1 MGQLPA
7 PLQLPLVIFQLTKL
21 LIFTFYMVHVCACI
35 YWFVKD
41 ISSSE
46 AEMIDFFAGQKLDD
60 ETASKYVL
68 SAYFISSVFTTVG
81 FGDVAAMNEAEQ
93 IFSMVIMYMGTFV
106 FGTLLSEVESA
117 VEAARHMVRA
127 KSRVKQQTQE
137 FLRSK
142 GINRQFVEK
151 ILSWIDFNF
160 AAQHDHM
167 LHLDCFAQIPKTFRL
182 ELLGTLHDRRLRGH
196 PVFAHLVGPNADGF
210 LDELWGC
217 MHAAAFADGDI
228 IASNFVLSSRMHNE
242 PDRSYL
248 IDTGSADLYVQG
260 RKVVEL
266 QCGDFIGELCCL
278 GETSWC
284 TDIELPLSF
293 VATSNVICLCLAKA
307 DLDDVLTFYPELRC
321 ELFEHTEHV
330 RRNRLHS
337 AAADQQAAELSG
349 AAESAADEAAGE
361 KDALTVAQGLASRCT
376 GAWVA
381 RRSWRVFPQ
390 PAIEASDE
398 LPAPSSPPHLTP
410 DTASL
415 CICPLSRDVCSR
427 TETHLPASA
436 LNAPSPV
443 SAGAHRLAPCWC
455 LSLKSLVCRAR
466 TIPWTP
472 YPA

>member
-1 MGQLPA
+1 
-7 PLQLPLVIFQLTKL
+7 
-21 LIFTFYMVHVCACI
+21 
-35 YWFVKD
+35 
-41 ISSSE
+41 
-46 AEMIDFFAGQKLDD
+46 MIDFFAGQKLDD

-117 VEAARHMVRA
+117 VESARHMVRN

-137 FLRSK
+137 YLRSK
-142 GINRQFVEK
+142 GINRQFVDR

-160 AAQHDHM
+160 AAQHDRM

-182 ELLGTLHDRRLRGH
+182 ELLGTLHDGRLRGH
-196 PVFAHLVGPNADGF
+196 PVFARLIGPNADGF

-217 MHAAAFADGDI
+217 IYAATFADGDI
-228 IASNFVLSSRMHNE
+228 IASNFAHSSRILNE

-260 RKVVEL
+260 SRVVEL

-293 VATSNVICLCLAKA
+293 VATSNVVCFCLAKA
-307 DLDDVLTFYPELRC
+307 DLDDVLTSYPELRR
-321 ELFEHTEHV
+321 ELVEHTEHV
-330 RRNRLHS
+330 RRSRLHGT
-337 AAADQQAAELSG
+337 AAEQQAAELIG
-349 AAESAADEAAGE
+349 AAESAADDAAGD
-361 KDALTVAQGLASRCT
+361 KDALAGAQGLASRCT

-381 RRSWRVFPQ
+381 RRSWLLFPR
-390 PAIEASDE
+390 PATEPSD
-398 LPAPSSPPHLTP
+398 
-410 DTASL
+410 
-415 CICPLSRDVCSR
+415 
-427 TETHLPASA
+427 
-436 LNAPSPV
+436 
-443 SAGAHRLAPCWC
+443 
-455 LSLKSLVCRAR
+455 
-466 TIPWTP
+466 
-472 YPA
+472 